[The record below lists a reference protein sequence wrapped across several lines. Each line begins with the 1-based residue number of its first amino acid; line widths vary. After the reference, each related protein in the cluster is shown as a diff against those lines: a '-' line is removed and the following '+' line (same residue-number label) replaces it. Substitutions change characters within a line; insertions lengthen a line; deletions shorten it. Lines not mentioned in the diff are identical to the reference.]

1 MKHQAEKMQRMLTAA
16 ALSLLLCGTGCFGH
30 KPVRTITLPQAKV
43 PVMAEAPPEPDPPP
57 LLDTPEQTEEEIP
70 IAAAAATPRRVVRR
84 RPAPAKTTV
93 APTDAAGNVGSAPGP
108 ATEAGAAGPMPEE
121 DAIGELSA
129 GGDSTPQVQQE
140 ASEIISSNEKRISA
154 LPADVLRSKRSQI
167 SKIRNFQRQA
177 SEALKSGDAEGA
189 KTLATKARVLL
200 YDLDRSGGGE

>member
-1 MKHQAEKMQRMLTAA
+1 MKQEAEKMQRMLTAA
-16 ALSLLLCGTGCFGH
+16 ALGLLLSSTGCFGH
-30 KPVRTITLPQAKV
+30 KPVRTVTLPQAKV
-43 PVMAEAPPEPDPPP
+43 PVMAETLPEPDPPP
-57 LLDTPEQTEEEIP
+57 LLEAPEQEEAEIP
-70 IAAAAATPRRVVRR
+70 IAAAAATPKKVVRR
-84 RPAPAKTTV
+84 RPAPAKTAI
-93 APTDAAGNVGSAPGP
+93 APTDAAGTVGGSPAPG
-108 ATEAGAAGPMPEE
+108 TEAGAAGPMPEE

-140 ASEIISSNEKRISA
+140 ASEIIASNEKRISA